1 MSYPV
6 DKPLA
11 YDGTEDDFSH
21 HLQVTPEGVPHED
34 VVVVQ
39 PLLCLNEVSGE
50 TRHTYLRQ
58 CPGGA
63 LTKLIRSFKSFQR
76 LNCGPCER
84 VGVVKV
90 TLIFLTRTTS
100 WRRR

>member
-11 YDGTEDDFSH
+11 HDGTEGDLSH

-39 PLLCLNEVSGE
+39 PLSV
-50 TRHTYLRQ
+50 
-58 CPGGA
+58 
-63 LTKLIRSFKSFQR
+63 
-76 LNCGPCER
+76 
-84 VGVVKV
+84 
-90 TLIFLTRTTS
+90 
-100 WRRR
+100 